1 MNLRKMLYQKNPNI
15 IKFKLDTQKHE
26 KFNIT
31 IYTVNLET
39 FIVSWTNKENQ
50 ECETTRYK
58 LKDIQEFF
66 DKGSWIKI

>member
-15 IKFKLDTQKHE
+15 IKFTLSIRKYNQNDT
-26 KFNIT
+26 T

-39 FIVSWTNKENQ
+39 LIVSWTNKENN